1 MAAVLRPRLAPCAL
15 LVIALLAACAARPQP
30 TSTASSIQAA
40 PAPPGPTASAPQAAR
55 LPDDAG
61 PADNAQRPDGW
72 KAQRTYPP
80 LVFTSEAYL
89 HCSISSTKAGQQ
101 TMTTTSGQGFT
112 FSSTMKPIGKSEL
125 ELRGKGM
132 RYKFDAFPAGPF
144 PATFSGLGE
153 GTITTMKAEVE
164 VAVSRFQQPAGA
176 GTEISFD
183 ASDIMADAA
192 YVEFTGLWVR
202 KADGKHF
209 PFRLLFGHVSDGGG
223 KVMPASP
230 APMTSIYQKMVV
242 IGTPVRPA
250 TVTTSLFE
258 EEADMDGQSGP

>member
-1 MAAVLRPRLAPCAL
+1 MDAVLLHRLAPH
-15 LVIALLAACAARPQP
+15 ALLAVALLSACAARPQP
-30 TSTASSIQAA
+30 TSPASSIPAA
-40 PAPPGPTASAPQAAR
+40 PAPLAQQAPR
-55 LPDDAG
+55 LADDPRPAVDAHPPDD
-61 PADNAQRPDGW
+61 W

-80 LVFTSEAYL
+80 LVFSSEAYL
-89 HCSISSTKAGQQ
+89 HCSISSTKTGQQ

-132 RYKFDAFPAGPF
+132 RYKFDAFPTGPF

-153 GTITTMKAEVE
+153 GTVATMKAEVE

-202 KADGKHF
+202 KTDGKHF
-209 PFRLLFGHVSDGGG
+209 PFRLLFGRVSDGGG

-230 APMTSIYQKMVV
+230 APMTSIAAKMVV
-242 IGTPVRPA
+242 IGTPARPA

-258 EEADMDGQSGP
+258 EEADMGGQSEP